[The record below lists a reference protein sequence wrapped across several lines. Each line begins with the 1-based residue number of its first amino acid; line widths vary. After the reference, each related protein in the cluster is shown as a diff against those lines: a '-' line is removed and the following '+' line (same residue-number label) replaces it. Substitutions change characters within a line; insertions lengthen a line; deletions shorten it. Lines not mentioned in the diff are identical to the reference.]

1 MLTQIPASILRRYGW
16 VKITKLLKDGM
27 KYTSFVSKLFFD
39 KNSGQRL
46 STFML
51 NDTPPFY
58 ADVEIELE
66 NDFLL

>member
-1 MLTQIPASILRRYGW
+1 
-16 VKITKLLKDGM
+16 M